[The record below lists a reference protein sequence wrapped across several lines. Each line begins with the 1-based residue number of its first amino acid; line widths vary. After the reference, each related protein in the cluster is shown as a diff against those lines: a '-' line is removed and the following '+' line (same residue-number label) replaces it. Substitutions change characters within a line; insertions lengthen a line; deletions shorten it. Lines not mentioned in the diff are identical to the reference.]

1 MLSPGMRVT
10 FYIIHVKKNLNLNN
24 YFRTFKVLD
33 KHYRQKNI

>member
-1 MLSPGMRVT
+1 MLSLGMRVT
-10 FYIIHVKKNLNLNN
+10 FYIIRVKKNLNLNN